1 MWRIDT
7 IGELILPTGWALK
20 EALQVAGDWD
30 GAGQMLAEAAAG
42 LEAGGAELL
51 ILATN
56 TMHKVPPLPAPA
68 ALPERS
74 VSCRSYRL
82 HSADAAA

>member
-1 MWRIDT
+1 
-7 IGELILPTGWALK
+7 
-20 EALQVAGDWD
+20 
-30 GAGQMLAEAAAG
+30 MLAEAAAG

-68 ALPERS
+68 AHGRIIWEQPCPL
-74 VSCRSYRL
+74 
-82 HSADAAA
+82 AAA